1 MQDITALRS
10 KRRELLALK
19 ADLDRQIKAN
29 TNEILNHPDLGIDVE
44 TLANRGGSST
54 QNGFNISFSRT
65 IDWDQEYLGAIK
77 DSIPASAWPFK
88 TKEVLG
94 LKDFQNYCMESPDLG
109 KILQKGAITKIS
121 KSPRI
126 VEKEGLHES
135 NG

>member
-44 TLANRGGSST
+44 SLSNKGGSST

-126 VEKEGLHES
+126 VEKE
-135 NG
+135 

>member
-29 TNEILNHPDLGIDVE
+29 TNDILSHPDLGIDVE
-44 TLANRGGSST
+44 TLANKGGSST
-54 QNGFNISFSRT
+54 QNGFNISFSKS
-65 IDWDQEYLGAIK
+65 IDWDQEYLGSIK
-77 DSIPASAWPFK
+77 DTIPASAWPFK

-94 LKDFQNYCMESPDLG
+94 LKDFKSYCMDYPDHG
-109 KILQKGAITKIS
+109 KILHKGAITKIS

-126 VEKEGLHES
+126 VEKE
-135 NG
+135 

>member
-29 TNEILNHPDLGIDVE
+29 TNDILSHPDLGIDVE
-44 TLANRGGSST
+44 SLSNKGGSST
-54 QNGFNISFSRT
+54 QNGFNISFSKS
-65 IDWDQEYLGAIK
+65 IDWDQEYLGSIK

-126 VEKEGLHES
+126 VEKE
-135 NG
+135 

>member
-44 TLANRGGSST
+44 SLSNKGGSST
-54 QNGFNISFSRT
+54 QNGFNISFSKS
-65 IDWDQEYLGAIK
+65 IDWDQEYLGSIK

-94 LKDFQNYCMESPDLG
+94 IKDFKSYCMDYPQHAEL
-109 KILQKGAITKIS
+109 LQKGAITKIS

>member
-29 TNEILNHPDLGIDVE
+29 TNDILSHPDLGIDVE

-65 IDWDQEYLGAIK
+65 IDWDQEYLGSIK
-77 DSIPASAWPFK
+77 DKIPASAWPFK

-94 LKDFQNYCMESPDLG
+94 LKDFQSYCMDYPDHG
-109 KILQKGAITKIS
+109 KILHKGAITKIS

-126 VEKEGLHES
+126 VEKE
-135 NG
+135 

>member
-44 TLANRGGSST
+44 SLSNKGGSST

-65 IDWDQEYLGAIK
+65 IDWDQEYLDHMYK
-77 DSIPASAWPFK
+77 SAH
-88 TKEVLG
+88 
-94 LKDFQNYCMESPDLG
+94 
-109 KILQKGAITKIS
+109 LQTRSTNHTIDTS
-121 KSPRI
+121 
-126 VEKEGLHES
+126 
-135 NG
+135 

>member
-126 VEKEGLHES
+126 VEKE
-135 NG
+135 

>member
-29 TNEILNHPDLGIDVE
+29 TNDILSHPDLGIDVE

-126 VEKEGLHES
+126 VEKE
-135 NG
+135 